1 MAGDWLQ
8 IRCDLPDDPD
18 VIAIAEDLEIT
29 EEQVVGCLVK
39 VWSWFSNHTINGD
52 APGVTKKR
60 LDRIAGVTGFCEA
73 MENRGW
79 FVEKKTGCCIPNFY
93 RYMSNSSKKR
103 ALSRIRQEKYR
114 NKTLRSERNESNAS
128 GVTKRREEKRKEEEK
143 RREEDV
149 TQTLR
154 SERYAEKGDIRGKS
168 LEVAEY
174 YGQVLSRQGRT
185 DSQRISGL
193 STIDQRVM
201 EGYSVEDLKK
211 AADRYSL
218 DVSEDGIPKGV
229 KTFYERMFADYLSH
243 DWEPPADKE
252 KLREERIRKALEE

>member
-114 NKTLRSERNESNAS
+114 NKTLRSERNENNAS
-128 GVTKRREEKRKEEEK
+128 GVTKRREEKRMSHK
-143 RREEDV
+143 RYARSV
-149 TQTLR
+149 TQKKGT
-154 SERYAEKGDIRGKS
+154 SEKKASRWLAITGVDCTGRDGRIARG
-168 LEVAEY
+168 Y
-174 YGQVLSRQGRT
+174 QDSRQ
-185 DSQRISGL
+185 SISE
-193 STIDQRVM
+193 SWR
-201 EGYSVEDLKK
+201 
-211 AADRYSL
+211 
-218 DVSEDGIPKGV
+218 GIP
-229 KTFYERMFADYLSH
+229 S
-243 DWEPPADKE
+243 
-252 KLREERIRKALEE
+252 RI